1 MASISLLSTTARV
14 EAPFIH
20 LKIGKYAFGVATKDS
35 DVNLLSRAI
44 TSKYYFPNYMKSI
57 EVKKINGVV
66 NTYTINMIYVIR
78 PGDDP
83 NFLEKVF
90 SSISDDRKIKIS
102 YGDCSLPT
110 FFYKEEEAIITNIK
124 SDMNVSACS
133 ISYTLTCTGVGSNA
147 NVGTWNFKSRFEQP
161 SVVIKELLYTA
172 KYGLKELF
180 SGMQN
185 KSLVLAKGLI
195 AADDKKVLIRAQNG
209 KTVLEYLNY
218 LVSCM
223 SSVTDGLG
231 ILKGSKYVLTF
242 DDDIKSEFGGP
253 YFKVSKISTMFR
265 SSGSS
270 DIYEVDVNFPGQNNV
285 LGFSLDDNETY
296 SILYNYAGKVDQ
308 PDYIYKIDNKGDLQQ
323 VYSPIL
329 SNSKKYLE
337 TTESDKTWWTQV
349 TQYPIS
355 GKLVIKGLLRP
366 AILMTYVKIN
376 VYFYGRK
383 HLSSGYY
390 IITNQVD
397 SVDGNGYKTTLT
409 VTRVKGDDEAV
420 NV

>member
-1 MASISLLSTTARV
+1 MASINLLSTTTRV

-20 LKIGKYAFGVATKDS
+20 VRIGKYTFGIATKSS
-35 DVNLLSRAI
+35 DTSLLNKTI

-66 NTYTINMIYVIR
+66 NTYTVNMIYVIR

-90 SSISDDRKIKIS
+90 SSISDDRKIKLS
-102 YGDCSLPT
+102 YGDCSLPS
-110 FFYKEEEAIITNIK
+110 FFYKEEEAIITDIK
-124 SDMNVSACS
+124 SDMNVSASS
-133 ISYTLTCTGVGSNA
+133 ISYTLTCTGTGSTA
-147 NVGTWNFKSRFEQP
+147 TAGTWNFKARFEQP
-161 SVVIKELLYTA
+161 SVVIKELLYTV
-172 KYGLKELF
+172 KYGLKDLF
-180 SGMQN
+180 YGMQN

-195 AADDKKVLIRAQNG
+195 ASDDKKVLIRAQNG

-231 ILKGSKYVLTF
+231 IIKGSKYVLTF
-242 DDDIKSEFGGP
+242 NDDIKSEFGGP
-253 YFKVSKISTMFR
+253 YFKVSRISTTFR
-265 SSGSS
+265 TSSSS
-270 DIYEVDVNFPGQNNV
+270 DIYEVDINFPGQNNV
-285 LGFSLDDNETY
+285 LGFSLDDNKAY
-296 SILYNYAGKVDQ
+296 SILYNYSGKVDQ
-308 PDYIYKIDNKGDLQQ
+308 PDYVYKIDNKGDLQQ
-323 VYSPIL
+323 IYSPIL
-329 SNSKKYLE
+329 SNSTKYLE
-337 TTESDKTWWTQV
+337 TTETDKTWWTQV
-349 TQYPIS
+349 TQYPIT

-397 SVDGNGYKTTLT
+397 SVDGSGYKTTLT
-409 VTRVKGDDEAV
+409 VTRIKGDDEVV
-420 NV
+420 NI

>member
-35 DVNLLSRAI
+35 DVSLLSRAV

-110 FFYKEEEAIITNIK
+110 FFYKEEEAIVTNIK
-124 SDMNVSACS
+124 SDMNVSSCS

-185 KSLVLAKGLI
+185 KSLVFAKGLI
-195 AADDKKVLIRAQNG
+195 ASDDKKVLIRAQNG

-223 SSVTDGLG
+223 SSVTDGLS

-265 SSGSS
+265 SSSSS

-285 LGFSLDDNETY
+285 LGFSLDDNEAY

-308 PDYIYKIDNKGDLQQ
+308 PDYVYKIDNKGDLQQ

-409 VTRVKGDDEAV
+409 VTRVKGDGEAI